1 MTIYCSLIEFLE
13 TTYQGL
19 NFKNKKKADLNQFE
33 YGFGHSRVLF
43 ESFLTNRKPF
53 LLTKKIATE
62 FYGNVRC
69 GLLHEAQTTGKW
81 KIRVDQGTLITQIGN
96 EYILDRL
103 VFKNKLNQYLKLY
116 KNNLLKTQGLKE
128 AFIRK
133 FDGICE
139 N

>member
-1 MTIYCSLIEFLE
+1 M
-13 TTYQGL
+13 
-19 NFKNKKKADLNQFE
+19 
-33 YGFGHSRVLF
+33 
-43 ESFLTNRKPF
+43 
-53 LLTKKIATE
+53 ATE

-81 KIRVDQGTLITQIGN
+81 KIRVNKGVLITQLGG

-103 VFKNKLNQYLKLY
+103 VFKKKLKQYLSLY
-116 KNNLLKTQGLKE
+116 KKNLLGTKELKE